1 MSNHCEYL
9 FVSKNLQEITL
20 ALAGV
25 VQAAIL
31 VEQVA
36 KTGQVP
42 QDAYKCSIKSLFDL
56 NPSSTVAVYGGS
68 AQHLRIGLEALRDML
83 AGQHKHQETMRYAL
97 GALHLQKK
105 LAGRKD
111 MLGTIASRIEQAASQ
126 AEHFSSTHDNVIGNL
141 GQVYSETIST
151 FRFRIQVMG
160 DYNYLQ
166 QTRIASQIR
175 ALLLA
180 SIRSAMLWRQL
191 GGNRWQ
197 FLLQRKALAAQVDQ
211 LLRNLPY

>member
-1 MSNHCEYL
+1 M
-9 FVSKNLQEITL
+9 SKNLQDITL

-25 VQAAIL
+25 VQAAVL

-36 KTGQVP
+36 KTGNAD
-42 QDAYKCSIKSLFDL
+42 QDAMKCSIESLFDL
-56 NPSSTVAVYGGS
+56 NPTSTLAVYGGS
-68 AQHLRIGLEALRDML
+68 PQNLRLGLEALRDML
-83 AGQHKHQETMRYAL
+83 AGKHKHQEAMRYAL

-105 LAGRKD
+105 LAGRRD
-111 MLGTIASRIEQAASQ
+111 MLNTIASRISQAAGQ
-126 AEHFSSTHDNVIGNL
+126 AEHFSSTHENVVGNL
-141 GQVYSETIST
+141 GQIYSETIST

-180 SIRSAMLWRQL
+180 AIRSAILWRQL

-197 FLLQRKALAAQVDQ
+197 LLLQRKAITSQIEQ
-211 LLRNLPY
+211 LLRNLHY

>member
-1 MSNHCEYL
+1 MSR
-9 FVSKNLQEITL
+9 NLQEITL

-25 VQAAIL
+25 VQAAML

-36 KTGQVP
+36 KSGQVP
-42 QDAYKCSIKSLFDL
+42 QDAFKCSIESLFDL
-56 NPSSTVAVYGGS
+56 NPSSTLAVYGGS

-83 AGQHKHQETMRYAL
+83 GGQHKHQDAMRYAL

-111 MLGTIASRIEQAASQ
+111 MLNIIASRVAQAATQ
-126 AEHFSSTHDNVIGNL
+126 AEHFSSTHDNVVGNL
-141 GQVYSETIST
+141 GQIYSETIST

-191 GGNRWQ
+191 GGTRWHL
-197 FLLQRKALAAQVDQ
+197 LLQRKALASQADQ

>member
-1 MSNHCEYL
+1 M
-9 FVSKNLQEITL
+9 SKNLEDITL

-25 VQAAIL
+25 IQAALL
-31 VEQVA
+31 VEQIA
-36 KTGQVP
+36 KTGQAQ
-42 QDAYKCSIKSLFDL
+42 QDAYKCSIESLFDQS
-56 NPSSTVAVYGGS
+56 PVSTRAVYGGD
-68 AQHLRIGLEALRDML
+68 AHHLRIGLEGLREML
-83 AGQHKHQETMRYAL
+83 NGQQNHPEAMRYAL
-97 GALHLQKK
+97 GTLHLQKK
-105 LAGRKD
+105 LAGNSA
-111 MLGTIASRIEQAASQ
+111 MLNTLGTRFAQAAAQ

-141 GQVYSETIST
+141 GQLYSETIST

-180 SIRSAMLWRQL
+180 GIRSAILWRQV

-197 FLLQRKALAAQVDQ
+197 LLLQRKALTQAIDK
-211 LLRNLPY
+211 LLR

>member
-1 MSNHCEYL
+1 
-9 FVSKNLQEITL
+9 
-20 ALAGV
+20 
-25 VQAAIL
+25 
-31 VEQVA
+31 
-36 KTGQVP
+36 
-42 QDAYKCSIKSLFDL
+42 
-56 NPSSTVAVYGGS
+56 
-68 AQHLRIGLEALRDML
+68 ML
-83 AGQHKHQETMRYAL
+83 AGNHKHQDAMRYAL

-111 MLGTIASRIEQAASQ
+111 MLNTIANRIEQAANQ
-126 AEHFSSTHDNVIGNL
+126 AEHFSSTHENVVGNL
-141 GQVYSETIST
+141 GQIYSETIST

-180 SIRSAMLWRQL
+180 AIRSAMLWRQV

-197 FLLQRKALAAQVDQ
+197 LLLQRKALAAEVDK
-211 LLRNLPY
+211 LLRASSY

>member
-1 MSNHCEYL
+1 M
-9 FVSKNLQEITL
+9 SKNLQEITL

-36 KTGQVP
+36 KTGQTQP
-42 QDAYKCSIKSLFDL
+42 DAYKCSIESLFDL
-56 NPSSTVAVYGGS
+56 NPASTLAVYGGS

-83 AGQHKHQETMRYAL
+83 AGKHKHQEAMRYAL

-105 LAGRKD
+105 LAGRRD
-111 MLGTIASRIEQAASQ
+111 MLNTIASRISQAAGQ

-141 GQVYSETIST
+141 GQIYSETIST

-180 SIRSAMLWRQL
+180 AIRSAILWRQL
-191 GGNRWQ
+191 GGTRWQ
-197 FLLQRKALAAQVDQ
+197 LLLQRKAMAAEVDK

>member
-1 MSNHCEYL
+1 M
-9 FVSKNLQEITL
+9 SKNIRETTL

-25 VQAAIL
+25 MQAAVL

-36 KTGQVP
+36 KTGYLQA
-42 QDAYKCSIKSLFDL
+42 DAYKCSIESLFDL
-56 NPSSTVAVYGGS
+56 NPASTLAVYGGDV
-68 AQHLRIGLEALRDML
+68 QNLRIGLEALRDLL
-83 AGQHKHQETMRYAL
+83 ATQNKHQDAMRYAL

-105 LAGRKD
+105 LASRKD
-111 MLGTIASRIEQAASQ
+111 MLNAIALRIGQAASQ
-126 AEHFSSTHDNVIGNL
+126 AEHFSSTHDNVIANL
-141 GQVYSETIST
+141 GHLYSDTIST

-175 ALLLA
+175 ALLLSA
-180 SIRSAMLWRQL
+180 IRSSMLWRQL

-197 FLLQRKALAAQVDQ
+197 LLFQRRAIANCADD
-211 LLRNLPY
+211 LLRSNPRQL

>member
-1 MSNHCEYL
+1 
-9 FVSKNLQEITL
+9 VSKNLQDITL

-31 VEQVA
+31 VEQIA

-42 QDAYKCSIKSLFDL
+42 QDAYKCSIESLFDL
-56 NPSSTVAVYGGS
+56 NPSSTSAVYGGS
-68 AQHLRIGLEALRDML
+68 AQHLRVGLEALRDML
-83 AGQHKHQETMRYAL
+83 AGKHKNQEAMRYAL

-111 MLGTIASRIEQAASQ
+111 MLNTIASRISQAASQ
-126 AEHFSSTHDNVIGNL
+126 AEHFSSTHENVIGNL

-180 SIRSAMLWRQL
+180 AIRSAMLWRQL

-197 FLLQRKALAAQVDQ
+197 LLLQRKALASQVDK